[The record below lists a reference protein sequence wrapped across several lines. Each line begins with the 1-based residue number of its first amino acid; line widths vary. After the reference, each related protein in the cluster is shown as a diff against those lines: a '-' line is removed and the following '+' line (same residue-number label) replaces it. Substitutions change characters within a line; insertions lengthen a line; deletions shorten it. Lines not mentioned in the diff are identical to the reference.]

1 MAVGTGSHSPTSAE
15 RDAAASPEAERLP
28 VGLCVGF
35 GVGSLGIAI
44 MLNAV
49 TTFFPVLMTTV
60 LGQSAALAGLLL
72 TISKLYDAVADVV
85 IGMASDRTKTRIGRR
100 RPYLLVGAV
109 VSALSMLLIFVPP
122 ELDGWAL
129 TLWMGAALVIYST
142 GYSLFSVPYVA
153 MAGEM
158 TDGYH
163 ERTRLLSFRAFFI
176 GVGQMA
182 ASAGIAA
189 LMSWVGGGRLGYAV
203 MGAVAGFFIGSA
215 MLASFFG
222 TRTARMVEVTVK
234 PTVTRAEA
242 LKTLATNKP
251 FVLLM
256 VIKLSQYTGIAGINT
271 AKLLFLLNV
280 VHTGYIGLVH
290 LTFAQNLTTM
300 LTVPFWAWLGRK
312 LGKRPAYMISTL
324 ILVAAYASW
333 YWTGPGISMPEI
345 WVRGALNGVA
355 AAGTALLSVSM
366 LPDIMEYDRLRT
378 GVRREGVFS
387 SLYTIVEKLGYAL
400 GAGLV
405 GLVLTAGGFVPTL
418 QGAVVDQPQSAIDAL
433 YIGAS
438 LLPAGFILF
447 SWVLMFFYPLDQKM
461 LAKAAKEAEAREA
474 ALA

>member
-1 MAVGTGSHSPTSAE
+1 MAAGTGTHSSAVNSGQP
-15 RDAAASPEAERLP
+15 AGERLP
-28 VGLCVGF
+28 LGLCVGF

-72 TISKLYDAVADVV
+72 TLSKLYDALADIV

-100 RPYLLVGAV
+100 RPYLVAGAI
-109 VSALSMLLIFVPP
+109 VSGLSMLLIFIPP
-122 ELDGWAL
+122 EFEGWAL
-129 TLWMGAALVIYST
+129 TFWMAFALVIYST
-142 GYSLFSVPYVA
+142 GYSLFAVPYVA

-176 GVGQMA
+176 GLGQLI

-189 LMSWVGGGRLGYAV
+189 LMSWVGGGRSGYAA
-203 MGAVAGFFIGSA
+203 MGAVAGFLIASA

-222 TRTARMVEVTVK
+222 TRAARIAETK
-234 PTVTRAEA
+234 PMPHVSRSEA
-242 LKTLATNKP
+242 LKTLATNRP

-256 VIKLSQYTGIAGINT
+256 VIKLSQYTGIASINT

-280 VHTGYIGLVH
+280 VHTGYMGLVH
-290 LTFAQNLTTM
+290 LTFVQNIATV
-300 LTVPFWAWLGRK
+300 LTVPFWAWAGRTI
-312 LGKRPAYMISTL
+312 GKRPAYMLSTL
-324 ILVAAYASW
+324 TLVVAYGSW
-333 YWTGPGISMPEI
+333 YWTGPGITLPEI
-345 WVRGALNGVA
+345 WVRGALNGIA

-366 LPDIMEYDRLRT
+366 LPDVMEYDRLRT
-378 GVRREGVFS
+378 GARREGVFS

-405 GLVLTAGGFVPTL
+405 GVILSTGGFVPTL
-418 QGAVVDQPQSAIDAL
+418 QGAVVQQPDTAINAL
-433 YIGAS
+433 YISAS

-447 SWVLMFFYPLDQKM
+447 SWALMWFYPLDQKM
-461 LAKAAKEAEAREA
+461 LEREAAEAEARGTA
-474 ALA
+474 